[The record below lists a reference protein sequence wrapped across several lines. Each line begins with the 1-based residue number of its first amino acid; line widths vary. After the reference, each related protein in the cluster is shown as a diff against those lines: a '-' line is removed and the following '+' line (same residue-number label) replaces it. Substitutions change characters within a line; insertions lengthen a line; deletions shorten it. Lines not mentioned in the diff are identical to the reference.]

1 VYEDT
6 LTKWNHPKSPL
17 SRKNSYNT
25 SSTVY
30 FSLIDAANVIII
42 FHVFRTSEKSLLESI
57 AKEGKITDDTD
68 AKLKT
73 VVTNFL
79 ASFSA

>member
-1 VYEDT
+1 MIFF
-6 LTKWNHPKSPL
+6 
-17 SRKNSYNT
+17 
-25 SSTVY
+25 
-30 FSLIDAANVIII
+30 FSCDS
-42 FHVFRTSEKSLLESI
+42 RTSEKSLLESI

-79 ASFSA
+79 ASFNA